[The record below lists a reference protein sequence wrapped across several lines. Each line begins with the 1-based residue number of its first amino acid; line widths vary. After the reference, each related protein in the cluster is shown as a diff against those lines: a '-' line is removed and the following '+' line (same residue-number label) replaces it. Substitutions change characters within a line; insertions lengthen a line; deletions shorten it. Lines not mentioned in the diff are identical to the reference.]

1 MIENDNGDDDDDDNN
16 VDILIG
22 TRHFTN
28 DFRSDFQRYPV
39 TLEFM
44 PLK

>member
-1 MIENDNGDDDDDDNN
+1 MIENDNDDDDDNN

-22 TRHFTN
+22 TRQFIS
-28 DFRSDFQRYPV
+28 DFRGDFQRYPV